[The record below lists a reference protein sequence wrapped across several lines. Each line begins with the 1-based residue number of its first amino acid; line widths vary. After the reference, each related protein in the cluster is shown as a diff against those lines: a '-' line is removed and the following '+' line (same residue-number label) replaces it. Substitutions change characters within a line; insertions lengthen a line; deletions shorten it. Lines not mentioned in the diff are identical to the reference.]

1 MLPPEKEGESFGS
14 KCNRR
19 KSCLVSIGFIDVLHR
34 FLLLGARFFPLMAH
48 NKNVTR
54 AYLPIKHKF
63 NQSRFWRWYWWWI
76 GHYLEHLHPM
86 IFPVAHKYVAVGHDS
101 DSLEALKFGIA

>member
-54 AYLPIKHKF
+54 AYL
-63 NQSRFWRWYWWWI
+63 
-76 GHYLEHLHPM
+76 EHLHPM

-101 DSLEALKFGIA
+101 DSLEALKFGVA